1 MLGQQCTGEGLEG
14 AAHPWASARSV
25 KEQAAAR
32 ELGRLES
39 ARWPRREEAGRGQ
52 REARGSGRL
61 VLCSLLKNEQQ
72 KQRQVHGDAED
83 GAGEV
88 LATGSVGTSEEK
100 DSGESEAPPVD
111 ASEREGDV

>member
-1 MLGQQCTGEGLEG
+1 MG
-14 AAHPWASARSV
+14 SA
-25 KEQAAAR
+25 Q
-32 ELGRLES
+32 ELGGG
-39 ARWPRREEAGRGQ
+39 RWAWRDPRAAGSVNGRGAG
-52 REARGSGRL
+52 ET
-61 VLCSLLKNEQQ
+61 LCSLLKNEQQ
-72 KQRQVHGDAED
+72 KQRQVHVNAED